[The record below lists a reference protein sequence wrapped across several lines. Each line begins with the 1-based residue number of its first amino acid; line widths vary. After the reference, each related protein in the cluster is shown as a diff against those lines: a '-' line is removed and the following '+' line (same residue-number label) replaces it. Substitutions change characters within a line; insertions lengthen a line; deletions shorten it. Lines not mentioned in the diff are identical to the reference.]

1 MWFRKEFTTGVLN
14 QHGFKGGG
22 DKGLAGIYLSVSY
35 FPASTMPANGSFSC
49 FCFLHEQLPKR
60 EFCPNSVLEKENFFP
75 SFLQISSQTQA
86 DSCEHLSEIFRGI
99 TGFKNLLPFCHNLH
113 ITTTIDIIM
122 DFFLSLKTPVAP
134 SVSGLTSLRYITGKT
149 MVLMS
154 PVSLQR

>member
-1 MWFRKEFTTGVLN
+1 MWFRKEFTAGVLD

-22 DKGLAGIYLSVSY
+22 DKGLAGIHLSVSY

-60 EFCPNSVLEKENFFP
+60 EFCPNSILEKENFFP

-86 DSCEHLSEIFRGI
+86 DSCEHLSENFRGI

-113 ITTTIDIIM
+113 ITTTVDIIM
-122 DFFLSLKTPVAP
+122 DFFWVWKHPWLPLSQDLPHW
-134 SVSGLTSLRYITGKT
+134 GTSLGK
-149 MVLMS
+149 
-154 PVSLQR
+154 PWF